1 MAGMKLDDLLRDESL
16 RRREFPVAAGK
27 VFVAHAGVSPL
38 PRCVAEAMREYL
50 SAAACGDQEAC
61 FPRGRALETR
71 KLAAELL
78 GCTAQEIA
86 LVGPTALGLSLV
98 AGGLEFPPGSNVVC
112 YGDDYPANVYPWRAI
127 RWRLPQVEARSVRT
141 RRLGEVTPESVA
153 AAVDERTR
161 LVALASAHYQTGWRL
176 DIAAIGRF
184 LRERGI
190 LFCVD
195 GIQTLGALR
204 TTVEHVDFLS
214 ADSHK
219 WLLGPNGA
227 GIFFARREQQ
237 ERLRPLLVGAGNVAC
252 PDFIAQDE
260 LALPP
265 NAGRYE
271 CGSPYIVGMAGLRA
285 CLMMLRE
292 IGIEAIERR
301 VLSLARW
308 LVEKLQAKGYE
319 IAGPT
324 EGPALSGIVSCRK
337 PGADLSALHAR
348 LAERNIVASLRTT
361 RDGTNLLRFSPHF
374 YNTEAELEQVLR
386 AMS

>member
-1 MAGMKLDDLLRDESL
+1 MKIEDLLRDEAL
-16 RRREFPVAAGK
+16 RRHEFPVTADK
-27 VFVAHAGVSPL
+27 IFLAHAGVSPL

-50 SAAACGDQEAC
+50 GAAARGDQEAV
-61 FPRGRALETR
+61 FPRGRMLETR

-78 GCTAQEIA
+78 GCTAPEIA

-127 RWRLPQVEARSVRT
+127 RWRHPQVEVRGVRT
-141 RRLGEVTPESVA
+141 RRLGEVTVDAVA
-153 AAVDERTR
+153 VAVDERTR

-176 DIAAIGRF
+176 DIAAIGKF

-195 GIQTLGALR
+195 GIQTLGAMK
-204 TTVEHVDFLS
+204 TTVEHADFLS

-227 GIFFARREQQ
+227 GVFFARREQQ
-237 ERLRPLLVGAGNVAC
+237 EKLRPVLVGAGNVAC

-271 CGSPYIVGMAGLRA
+271 CGSPYIAGIVGLRA
-285 CLMMLRE
+285 CLMMFRD
-292 IGIEAIERR
+292 IGIKAIERR

-308 LVEKLQAKGYE
+308 LVEKLRAKGYE

-324 EGPALSGIVSCRK
+324 EGAGLSGIVSCRK
-337 PGADLSALHAR
+337 PGAEMAAIHAALTAK
-348 LAERNIVASLRTT
+348 NIVASLRAT
-361 RDGTNLLRFSPHF
+361 RDGTKLLRFSPHF
-374 YNTEAELEQVLR
+374 YNTETELERVVALLP
-386 AMS
+386 